1 MVDLC
6 LGEPTMSEVA
16 VKQPVLPLE
25 VQEAWNRLNPR
36 QRTFCIAYFETST
49 ASEAYRKAGFK
60 AEAYNAAAAGAWK
73 LLNKS
78 DVAAVIHGMLEA
90 YKLNPQTAARK
101 LSEALEA
108 TETRFF
114 AEGGQIVAEREVVDW
129 PSRLQALD
137 MLNKI
142 LGLYKQQPSGV
153 ISPTAIVVLPKQEI
167 HVNLHVKSRE
177 PEDGNSNGGAS
188 LGSPPGSPDGVS

>member
-1 MVDLC
+1 
-6 LGEPTMSEVA
+6 MSSEIA
-16 VKQPVLPLE
+16 VQEPVLPPE
-25 VQEAWNRLNPR
+25 VQEAWGRLNRR
-36 QRTFCIAYFETST
+36 QRAFCVAYFETST
-49 ASEAYRKAGFK
+49 ASGAYRQAGFK

-73 LLNKS
+73 LLNRP

-114 AEGGQIVAEREVVDW
+114 AEGGQVIAEREVVDW

-153 ISPTAIVVLPKQEI
+153 ISPSAIVVLPKQEI
-167 HVNLHVKSRE
+167 HVNLHVKAGE
-177 PEDGNSNGGAS
+177 PEDGDSNGGPSVGA
-188 LGSPPGSPDGVS
+188 PPGPPDGVS